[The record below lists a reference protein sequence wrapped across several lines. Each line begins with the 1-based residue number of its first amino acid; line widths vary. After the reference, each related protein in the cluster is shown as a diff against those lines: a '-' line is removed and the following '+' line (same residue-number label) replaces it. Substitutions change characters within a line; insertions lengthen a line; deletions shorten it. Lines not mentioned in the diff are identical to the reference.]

1 MKGCRPLTK
10 DEVQRILSL
19 TDVALR
25 DKVLFILG
33 INTGYRISELLSLQV
48 SNVMDPTGQILPQVS
63 VKASNMKGKSGRA
76 IKLNSKTKGILGKF
90 CKGRDLNAPL
100 FQSRVKGKYHAPK
113 AVSRSRAHIIFQEM
127 FQRAKVFGSVAT
139 HSMRKT
145 FAQGMRKLLNG
156 DIVNLM
162 KAMGHR
168 SINTTMAYMV
178 FDNDEIDSAIE
189 QLSFF

>member
-10 DEVQRILSL
+10 EEVQRILSL
-19 TDVALR
+19 NLELR

-33 INTGYRISELLSLQV
+33 INTGYRISELLSLKV
-48 SNVMDPTGQILPQVS
+48 NDVMAPTGQILSTVS
-63 VKASNMKGKSGRA
+63 VKASNMKGGRYGRT
-76 IKLNSKTKGILGKF
+76 IKLNSKIREILRLL
-90 CKGRDLNAPL
+90 CKGRDLSAPL
-100 FQSRVKGKYHAPK
+100 FQSRVKGKNRGLK
-113 AVSRSRAHIIFQEM
+113 SISRSRAHEVLKEIY
-127 FQRAKVFGSVAT
+127 AKAKIFGSVAT
-139 HSMRKT
+139 HTMRKT
-145 FAQGMRKLLNG
+145 FAQNMRRLLNG

-168 SINTTMAYMV
+168 SINTTMAYMS

>member
-19 TDVALR
+19 NVTFR

-33 INTGYRISELLSLQV
+33 INTGYRISELLSLKV
-48 SNVMDPTGQILPQVS
+48 SNVIAPTGQILSQVS
-63 VKASNMKGKSGRA
+63 VRASNMKGKSGRA
-76 IKLNSKTKGILGKF
+76 IKLNSKTKDILRKF

-100 FQSRVKGKYHAPK
+100 FQSRVKGKYKALK
-113 AVSRSRAHIIFQEM
+113 AVSRSRAHIIIQEM

-139 HSMRKT
+139 HTMRKT
-145 FAQGMRKLLNG
+145 FAQNMRRLLNG

-168 SINTTMAYMV
+168 SINTTIAYMS

>member
-19 TDVALR
+19 NVTFR

-33 INTGYRISELLSLQV
+33 INTGYRISELLSLKV
-48 SNVMDPTGQILPQVS
+48 SNVIAPTGQILSQVS
-63 VKASNMKGKSGRA
+63 VRASNMKGKSGRA
-76 IKLNSKTKGILGKF
+76 IKLNSKTKDILRKF

-100 FQSRVKGKYHAPK
+100 FQSRVKGKHKALK
-113 AVSRSRAHIIFQEM
+113 AVSRSRAHIIIQEM

-139 HSMRKT
+139 HTMRKT
-145 FAQGMRKLLNG
+145 FAQNMRRLLNG

-168 SINTTMAYMV
+168 SINTTIAYMS